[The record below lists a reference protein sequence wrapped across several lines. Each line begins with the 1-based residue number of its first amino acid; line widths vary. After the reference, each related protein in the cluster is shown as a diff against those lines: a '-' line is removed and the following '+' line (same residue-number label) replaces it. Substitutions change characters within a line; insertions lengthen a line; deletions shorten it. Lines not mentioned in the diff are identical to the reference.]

1 MQKAQSCSLHPLLAA
16 VRALLNVLGANEVLT
31 NKTSNR

>member
-1 MQKAQSCSLHPLLAA
+1 MQQLAA
-16 VRALLNVLGANEVLT
+16 LQRKKLLNVLGANEVLT